1 MFLLKNN
8 KFIALLFMLV
18 CYLTYF
24 IYSKGFTGG
33 LYFDDF
39 RPLSGLEKVS
49 DIRSALLYI
58 FNETSGPLGR
68 PVSMLSFLINISD
81 WPDNTVGFFRVN
93 TIIHLLN
100 GVLIFFI
107 SRKIFEIIKP
117 KSDYISFLSLLVASF
132 WLILPLNIST
142 NLIAVQRMASLSAFF
157 VFLGVLGYLIALK
170 AQRRSYV
177 RGSIILYSVIA
188 ICTLLAIFSKE
199 NGALL
204 PLLLFVIEITVIAK
218 YCDFKQGRKLR
229 VYSLGLCY
237 LFILGYLA
245 MTLKSVD
252 IAYSSRPYTFLERVL
267 TQPQI
272 LIDYIKLLFV
282 PDILSYNPFHDNY
295 IANKSLFASWY
306 GFLSIVFW
314 CSAVVVAVV
323 YRKKFA
329 IMSFAILWFLTAHLL
344 ESTVISLELFYE
356 HRNYVASF
364 AVCFFV
370 VYLITTIH
378 GQKSQIITTILFI
391 TYLVVLAGCSY
402 TTTKV
407 WGDQRHAA
415 YSWYVNQEG
424 STRATEH
431 LALML
436 LDDNNVQDAYHV
448 TNKQLT
454 YCSDCFASHIQK
466 MLIACKLGWDK
477 DVIEEYNFLLNY
489 QKPIRYI
496 GGVPS
501 ALSATFRLVEQQQ
514 CQSIHYPM
522 LKALNQKFLN
532 SSKIGIGLGN
542 HVGLHNNLYNIAVA
556 EQDRNEMW
564 IQLDNMWKLQ
574 KLDWIASLRFHQ
586 FMQEKRYQEAIDF
599 LEKDVCSSS
608 DSLLQ
613 TVCVQSSEDL
623 KKSLFDKSVNIR

>member
-1 MFLLKNN
+1 
-8 KFIALLFMLV
+8 MLV
-18 CYLTYF
+18 CCLTYF

-177 RGSIILYSVIA
+177 RGSIILYSLIA

-237 LFILGYLA
+237 LFILQ
-245 MTLKSVD
+245 K
-252 IAYSSRPYTFLERVL
+252 
-267 TQPQI
+267 
-272 LIDYIKLLFV
+272 
-282 PDILSYNPFHDNY
+282 
-295 IANKSLFASWY
+295 
-306 GFLSIVFW
+306 
-314 CSAVVVAVV
+314 
-323 YRKKFA
+323 RKK
-329 IMSFAILWFLTAHLL
+329 
-344 ESTVISLELFYE
+344 
-356 HRNYVASF
+356 
-364 AVCFFV
+364 
-370 VYLITTIH
+370 
-378 GQKSQIITTILFI
+378 K
-391 TYLVVLAGCSY
+391 
-402 TTTKV
+402 
-407 WGDQRHAA
+407 
-415 YSWYVNQEG
+415 
-424 STRATEH
+424 
-431 LALML
+431 
-436 LDDNNVQDAYHV
+436 
-448 TNKQLT
+448 
-454 YCSDCFASHIQK
+454 
-466 MLIACKLGWDK
+466 
-477 DVIEEYNFLLNY
+477 
-489 QKPIRYI
+489 
-496 GGVPS
+496 
-501 ALSATFRLVEQQQ
+501 
-514 CQSIHYPM
+514 
-522 LKALNQKFLN
+522 
-532 SSKIGIGLGN
+532 
-542 HVGLHNNLYNIAVA
+542 
-556 EQDRNEMW
+556 
-564 IQLDNMWKLQ
+564 
-574 KLDWIASLRFHQ
+574 
-586 FMQEKRYQEAIDF
+586 
-599 LEKDVCSSS
+599 
-608 DSLLQ
+608 
-613 TVCVQSSEDL
+613 
-623 KKSLFDKSVNIR
+623 